1 MDYDHIVVGAGSAGA
16 ILASRLSE
24 DPNRS
29 VLLLEAGTDYPNL
42 EEMPEEIK
50 YGLGRTPDLWNRA
63 FGPASKHN
71 WNFVAR
77 PTGTAR
83 TMEVPRGKIVG
94 GSGAINAML
103 WLRGIPEDY
112 NAWATSGNDKWSFAE
127 FLPYLNK
134 VEDSEF
140 ADDYR
145 GRHGPIKVRNFKPDQ
160 WTVDQA
166 AFYEACRAAGYPDCP
181 DHNRP
186 DSSGVGPL
194 ASNCFEGV
202 RWSAAIGY
210 INQARHRPNLTIRP
224 DCLVHRVLF
233 GGQRARGV
241 LVESGG
247 ELFPALGHE
256 TVLCA
261 GAIGSPHILL
271 LSGIGPSEQLR
282 AFGVDLVK
290 DLPGVGKNLRDHPQV
305 SVLWRTRPE
314 FEQDPLAPKAQVI
327 LRYTAS
333 GSELRN
339 DMGVYYGSV
348 TPMDA
353 AEEGGVPQTYGVK
366 TTVCLNLA
374 LGSGT
379 LSLQSNDPNIQPS
392 LNYRYLETETDR
404 QRLGEAVRISAALGD
419 QAAFHSLIE
428 ARVSPSDEDLGSDQ
442 ALEEWMLNEVVT
454 SHHSSG
460 TCKMGPLTDPTAV
473 VDQYGRVYGTNG
485 LRVAD
490 ASIMPDC
497 IRGNTNA
504 TVMAIGERIADFVK
518 EGR

>member
-29 VLLLEAGTDYPNL
+29 VLLLEAGPDYPNL

-50 YGLGRTPDLWNRA
+50 YGLGRRI
-63 FGPASKHN
+63 FGRPLGPPAN
-71 WNFVAR
+71 T
-77 PTGTAR
+77 TGTSLR
-83 TMEVPRGKIVG
+83 DRRHGSHDG
-94 GSGAINAML
+94 GSKGKDR
-103 WLRGIPEDY
+103 RGIRRHQCHVMAARNPEDY
-112 NAWATSGNDKWSFAE
+112 NAGLRRATTSGALPSFFRISIRSKTQSLRTTIGAAWPYQGQE
-127 FLPYLNK
+127 FQAGSM
-134 VEDSEF
+134 D
-140 ADDYR
+140 R
-145 GRHGPIKVRNFKPDQ
+145 R
-160 WTVDQA
+160 A

-314 FEQDPLAPKAQVI
+314 FDPLAPKAQVI
-327 LRYTAS
+327 LRYCD

-339 DMGVYYGSV
+339 DRHYGWSHRW
-348 TPMDA
+348 TPPRREA
-353 AEEGGVPQTYGVK
+353 CVK